1 MTDAVPAA
9 PPPRRNWSRILLIA
23 SIALNALL
31 IGVIVRGL
39 WIARTNLALSGGA
52 AEASIPSFLNSLPQQ
67 RREELR
73 RGSVLTERPAAIRPL
88 RMEVRRARAD
98 TARAFLA
105 EPFDKQALIAAQE
118 RLLDSENKLR
128 RAIQGI
134 LPEMGERLTQTERR
148 AYLNWRGHRGHGGER
163 RGRWRDRSGDGDE
176 PATGAPRN

>member
-52 AEASIPSFLNSLPQQ
+52 AEASIPSFLNSLPQE

-73 RGSVLTERPAAIRPL
+73 RGTDLTERPAGIRPL
-88 RMEVRRARAD
+88 RMEVRRARAE
-98 TARAFLA
+98 TTRAFLA
-105 EPFDKQALIAAQE
+105 DPFDKQAFVAAQE
-118 RLLDSENKLR
+118 RLLESETNLR
-128 RAIQGI
+128 RAIHDI
-134 LPEMGERLTQTERR
+134 LPELGERLTATERR
-148 AYLNWRGHRGHGGER
+148 AYLNWRGHRGHGDR
-163 RGRWRDRSGDGDE
+163 RGRWRNRTGDGDE
-176 PATGAPRN
+176 PATGSQRN

>member
-9 PPPRRNWSRILLIA
+9 PPPRRNWPRILLIA

-39 WIARTNLALSGGA
+39 WIARTNLALGGSV
-52 AEASIPSFLNSLPQQ
+52 ESSIPSFLNSLPQQ

-73 RGSVLTERPAAIRPL
+73 RGSVLSERPAAIRPL

-128 RAIQGI
+128 RAIQTI

-148 AYLNWRGHRGHGGER
+148 AYLNWRGHRGHGER
-163 RGRWRDRSGDGDE
+163 RGRWRGGSGDGDE
-176 PATGAPRN
+176 PATGPQKN